1 MDYKITLEPLLTHDP
16 KNRTDS
22 VMRSDALDISQVAA
36 YYSCLRKTIYI
47 VSFNE
52 DEAEA
57 TLNHEVLHHVLAKA
71 TRPCTS
77 FMFDNIE
84 ERLIRRFNLK
94 GLL

>member
-1 MDYKITLEPLLTHDP
+1 
-16 KNRTDS
+16 
-22 VMRSDALDISQVAA
+22 VSQVAS

-52 DEAEA
+52 EEAEA
-57 TLNHEVLHHVLAKA
+57 TLNHEVLHHVLAKT
-71 TRPCTS
+71 TRPYIS

-84 ERLIRRFNLK
+84 QQLTRKFNLK